1 LKARDAASARRLATF
16 ATWDALIKSILDHW
30 EVAMRSNDELQRFV
44 FEGVGVRGA
53 VIHLD
58 ASWQAVLER
67 HPYPPAVQR
76 LLGQALAAV
85 VLLSSTI
92 KFEGALIL
100 QVQAEGPLRT
110 LVAQATDQRTL
121 RGLAQWDGDVP
132 AGAGLAET
140 FGAGRLVL
148 TASAPGGE
156 RYQGVV
162 ALEGVSLAAAL
173 EGYFAQSEQLPTRLW
188 LAADGRR
195 ATGLLLQRLPG
206 RRDDDDTWPRAA
218 TLADTLHEAELLRLD
233 TEPLLY
239 RLFHEERV
247 RLFEAEPVSFRC
259 GCSRERIDDLL
270 RSLGRDEVDS
280 MLAEQGGVEVT
291 CEFCNRVYHI
301 DPVDAAGL
309 FHEAGQAASTTRH

>member
-1 LKARDAASARRLATF
+1 VADAESELVSA
-16 ATWDALIKSILDHW
+16 
-30 EVAMRSNDELQRFV
+30 NDQLQRFV
-44 FEGVGVRGA
+44 FEGAGVRGA
-53 VIHLD
+53 VVRLD

-67 HPYPPAVQR
+67 HPYPVAVQR
-76 LLGQALAAV
+76 PLGQMLAAA

-121 RGLAQWDGDVP
+121 RGLAHWDGDVP

-148 TASAPGGE
+148 TASAPGGD

-162 ALEGVSLAAAL
+162 ALEGAGLAAAV
-173 EGYFAQSEQLPTRLW
+173 EAYFAQSEQLPTRLW
-188 LAADGRR
+188 LAADSQR

-206 RRDDDDTWPRAA
+206 GRGDDDTWPRVAM
-218 TLADTLHEAELLRLD
+218 LADTLHDAELLRLD
-233 TEPLLY
+233 AEPLLY

-270 RSLGRDEVDS
+270 RSLGRDEVDA
-280 MLAEQGGVEVT
+280 MLAEQGEIEIT
-291 CEFCNRVYHI
+291 CEFCNRVYRI
-301 DPVDAAGL
+301 DPVDAAAL

>member
-1 LKARDAASARRLATF
+1 MS
-16 ATWDALIKSILDHW
+16 
-30 EVAMRSNDELQRFV
+30 SNDELRRFV
-44 FEGVGVRGA
+44 FEGAGVRGA
-53 VIHLD
+53 VVRLD

-67 HPYPPAVQR
+67 HPYPLAVQR
-76 LLGQALAAV
+76 PLGQMLAAA

-121 RGLAQWDGDVP
+121 RGLAHWDGDVP
-132 AGAGLAET
+132 VGGGLAET

-162 ALEGVSLAAAL
+162 ALEGASLTAAL
-173 EGYFAQSEQLPTRLW
+173 EAYFAQSEQLPTRLW
-188 LAADGRR
+188 LVVDGRR
-195 ATGLLLQRLPG
+195 AAGLLLQRLPG
-206 RRDDDDTWPRAA
+206 AHENDDTWPRAA
-218 TLADTLHEAELLRLD
+218 MLADTLHQAELLRLD
-233 TEPLLY
+233 AEALLY

-259 GCSRERIDDLL
+259 GCSRERIDNLL

-280 MLAEQGGVEVT
+280 MLAEQGEIEIT
-291 CEFCNRVYHI
+291 CEFCNRVYRI
-301 DPVDAAGL
+301 DPVDAAAL
-309 FHEAGQAASTTRH
+309 FHEVGQAASTTRH

>member
-1 LKARDAASARRLATF
+1 MANAESELVSA
-16 ATWDALIKSILDHW
+16 
-30 EVAMRSNDELQRFV
+30 NDQLQRFV
-44 FEGVGVRGA
+44 FEGAGVRGA
-53 VIHLD
+53 VVHLD

-67 HPYPPAVQR
+67 HPYPGAVQR
-76 LLGQALAAV
+76 PLGQVLAAA

-121 RGLAQWDGDVP
+121 RGLAHWDGDVP
-132 AGAGLAET
+132 AAAGLAET

-162 ALEGVSLAAAL
+162 ALEGASLAAAL
-173 EGYFAQSEQLPTRLW
+173 EAYFAQSEQLPTRLW
-188 LAADGRR
+188 LAADDRR

-206 RRDDDDTWPRAA
+206 AHDDDDTWPRVAM
-218 TLADTLHEAELLRLD
+218 LADTLHDAELLRLD

-247 RLFEAEPVSFRC
+247 RLFEAEPVAFRC
-259 GCSRERIDDLL
+259 GCSRRRIDDLL
-270 RSLGRDEVDS
+270 RSLGRDEVES
-280 MLAEQGGVEVT
+280 MLAEQGAIEVT
-291 CEFCNRVYHI
+291 CEFCNRVYRV
-301 DPVDAAGL
+301 DPVDGAAL
-309 FHEAGQAASTTRH
+309 FHDAGQAASTTQH